1 MESLKTKL
9 EAVEDEHFTSMEQ
22 SRLESFD
29 QEFRDEAMQFR
40 GAFQAVSSI
49 TRSLL
54 SKKIEGLAKIEE
66 TKYFRV
72 WGYPRFADYLDS
84 DEVGEISKNK
94 YYELKGLLMSEGPE
108 AFDVFSGKRIPVTTR
123 KLLAAKGVHIAVEG
137 EELVIENHRVPISD
151 TAAVKEL
158 VETVHEVLKVRDERE
173 EKKDKK
179 IEKLT
184 AENEQGRVELE
195 TKQRE
200 LDALNGEDPMAAA
213 VAYTFSA
220 FNNLIDGLKESD
232 DEGKKKFAEAYM
244 PAFGNIW
251 FRLSDAAG
259 VPSHLYSKEGQ
270 ELQQKVAA
278 MKPVEEMT
286 DEEKRATRPERA
298 IAAMV
303 ADGSF
308 DDLD

>member
-1 MESLKTKL
+1 MEINGL
-9 EAVEDEHFTSMEQ
+9 EQIHAEAEEIIQAEVTEKFTAEQLNDFFFLLGGLNAAHSIATNLTSAVINQ
-22 SRLESFD
+22 LQRI
-29 QEFRDEAMQFR
+29 RDER
-40 GAFQAVSSI
+40 
-49 TRSLL
+49 LY
-54 SKKIEGLAKIEE
+54 LAA
-66 TKYFRV
+66 
-72 WGYPRFADYLDS
+72 GYPRFDAFLDEHPKS
-84 DEVGEISKNK
+84 PMPYKRFNYVEGIYQKLSPAGFDL
-94 YYELKGLLMSEGPE
+94 LKGSGLSMRQMKMLE
-108 AFDVFSGKRIPVTTR
+108 AGDVQIDGNEVII
-123 KLLAAKGVHIAVEG
+123 GG
-137 EELVIENHRVPISD
+137 EERVSLGNSRVVHD
-151 TAAVKEL
+151 L
-158 VETVHEVLKVRDERE
+158 VEKLIEDRNEAKAETTKLQKQKEKADTV
-173 EKKDKK
+173 
-179 IEKLT
+179 I
-184 AENEQGRVELE
+184 EQGRVELE

-232 DEGKKKFAEAYM
+232 DEAKKKFAEAYM

>member
-1 MESLKTKL
+1 MEINGL
-9 EAVEDEHFTSMEQ
+9 EQIHAEAEEIIQAEVTEKFTAEQLNDFFFLLGGLNAAHSIATNLTSAVINQ
-22 SRLESFD
+22 LQRI
-29 QEFRDEAMQFR
+29 RDER
-40 GAFQAVSSI
+40 
-49 TRSLL
+49 LY
-54 SKKIEGLAKIEE
+54 LAA
-66 TKYFRV
+66 
-72 WGYPRFADYLDS
+72 GYPRFADYLDN
-84 DEVGEISKNK
+84 DELPRSQKQVLRAEGST
-94 YYELKGLLMSEGPE
+94 YVRGSLRLSMSL
-108 AFDVFSGKRIPVTTR
+108 AANVFGVTTR

-232 DEGKKKFAEAYM
+232 DEARRNSPKLICPRLEISGSVYPTR
-244 PAFGNIW
+244 PA
-251 FRLSDAAG
+251 
-259 VPSHLYSKEGQ
+259 SHLTSIQ
-270 ELQQKVAA
+270 RKV
-278 MKPVEEMT
+278 
-286 DEEKRATRPERA
+286 RNFSRR
-298 IAAMV
+298 
-303 ADGSF
+303 SRR
-308 DDLD
+308 